1 MKSVLFLSLL
11 VTIGTA
17 VDCRQWTCTFPAQ
30 EPTPFSAMNPKCLS
44 GPEWTERLAE
54 MGSGAVARTLTL
66 EPITYIPPNSW
77 LSLNL
82 ITTIASIILSE
93 AMAFPVYPTLLDGD
107 LGYDAIYTDL
117 ACCQE
122 RNGVLFEAWWPT
134 TKVADLSDD
143 YLTGISQ
150 DGKEVN
156 AYLLITAPLIGYSG
170 SSGLYIPSEMLSR
183 YPMLAS
189 WATHRYIPNYA
200 ETLPMAFSTP
210 CEELLLNSSLPCQDD
225 NYVCSLGSQYW
236 ECDRGR
242 YVPPQCQGDNAR
254 YCREIIHTTPLWD
267 TGFFEGLVKNLQLN
281 FTIAYLGVERL
292 PKYVAKK
299 KDVIFYWWTPD
310 PLVAK
315 LRAEPIMFK
324 PSNAECKQVET
335 IFPNTSKNTC
345 GFLSVA
351 WRKLASSRSLKQD
364 IDYKHFFESFT
375 IYDGEMDRLMRT
387 HTAGGGTLDTYNASC
402 AWVQSN
408 YATWNQWA
416 KNTPV
421 VASHAT
427 VVTENTYIVEI
438 VTPIVVFAVVIMAS
452 LLGYIRFQKWLLKTR
467 TRDVSLAPK
476 TPEVALM
483 FTDVQQ
489 STMLWNTNREA
500 MEKSIEVHHR
510 TMRQVIS
517 RHRGYEVKTIG
528 DSFFVVHSDPEVM
541 LKLAFEAQRALLDAQ
556 WPVEILTTPD
566 SCVEVDK
573 NGVMTFKGL
582 RVRMGIHFGPVN
594 SVYDDVSKGFDF
606 YGDAVNTAARVESV
620 AFGGQTLISD
630 AVFVR
635 VKATLEALNAG
646 HVLIGDV
653 RLKGIAVAVKLHEV
667 SLPDIPRVFEG
678 VRESDTTSAG
688 SIPKSRTSLTGAMR
702 LREFDA
708 QSDTTSHGSV
718 PVVLS
723 SPMRVD
729 APEVKDLTNMSM
741 MELRD
746 EVVRSRVK
754 DVTNM
759 SVMEL
764 RDEVF
769 RSRAR
774 EGAAQFENEE

>member
-93 AMAFPVYPTLLDGD
+93 AMAFPVYPTLLEATVD
-107 LGYDAIYTDL
+107 YDVIYNNV
-117 ACCQE
+117 ACCQD
-122 RNGVLFEAWWPT
+122 RNGILLESWWPI
-134 TKVADLSDD
+134 DPNDD
-143 YLTGISQ
+143 YMQVISQ
-150 DGKEVN
+150 GDN
-156 AYLLITAPLIGYSG
+156 PLYLLISVLQNGYSS

-351 WRKLASSRSLKQD
+351 WRKLASSRSFKQD

-375 IYDGEMDRLMRT
+375 IFEGEMDRLMRT

-452 LLGYIRFQKWLLKTR
+452 LLGYIRFQKWLLKTQ

-476 TPEVALM
+476 TPEVALL

-489 STMLWNTNREA
+489 STGLWNTNREA

-541 LKLAFEAQRALLDAQ
+541 LKLAFEAQRALLHAP

-573 NGVMTFKGL
+573 NGMMIFKGL

-594 SVYDDVSKGFDF
+594 SVYDDISKGFDY
-606 YGDAVNTAARVESV
+606 YGDAVNTASRVESV

-635 VKATLEALNAG
+635 VTAALKAFNAG

-667 SLPDIPRVFEG
+667 SLPDIPRVFDG
-678 VRESDTTSAG
+678 VRESDTNT
-688 SIPKSRTSLTGAMR
+688 
-702 LREFDA
+702 
-708 QSDTTSHGSV
+708 HGSLPFV
-718 PVVLS
+718 QASAIGGVIPGLIGGVIPP
-723 SPMRVD
+723 SPRGS
-729 APEVKDLTNMSM
+729 PTTEVKDVAFMSV

-746 EVVRSRVK
+746 EVVRSR
-754 DVTNM
+754 
-759 SVMEL
+759 
-764 RDEVF
+764 
-769 RSRAR
+769 AR
-774 EGAAQFENEE
+774 EEAARFQNEEDPTSMMRRQSEKEE